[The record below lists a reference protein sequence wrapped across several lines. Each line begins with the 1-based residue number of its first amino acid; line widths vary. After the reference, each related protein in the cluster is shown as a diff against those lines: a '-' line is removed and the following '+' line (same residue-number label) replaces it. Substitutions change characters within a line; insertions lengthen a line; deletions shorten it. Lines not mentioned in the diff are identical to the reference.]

1 MDDKL
6 TESVPEEES
15 FPEDAFTDDQRKNG
29 AVLLHIIGTLYMIYA
44 GIVLCYYFFVPSIL
58 LITRKV
64 ISRLK
69 RLILYWWSDW
79 YPFYYFISDN

>member
-1 MDDKL
+1 MGDKNI
-6 TESVPEEES
+6 EPVPEEES
-15 FPEDAFTDDQRKNG
+15 FPEDAFTDDQRRNG

-64 ISRLK
+64 ISKLK
-69 RLILYWWSDW
+69 
-79 YPFYYFISDN
+79 P

>member
-6 TESVPEEES
+6 TDPIPEEEP

-69 RLILYWWSDW
+69 RLFLYWCMIKV
-79 YPFYYFISDN
+79 PFLLLYK